1 MQINR
6 ATVTRL
12 LKKKAASKEMQD
24 NLYAQVGSGKR
35 KVIYFR
41 FYWTE
46 FGERQYRKIGSAN
59 ADTPASTL
67 KELNAHYLQ
76 MLGRYQ
82 QGISPSDTD
91 RMMSRAEKAEQSEK
105 ERLASR
111 VTVEQIFKQYLE
123 NHLVKSSPDQYD
135 IDLGRYNNHIHKP
148 LGKKFAE
155 DVTKKQIQACVDAV
169 VDKGY
174 EPQAHYIAEYIKRV
188 WIYAIDAGHEDLSER
203 VVTRIKKP
211 KKPKREREATE
222 EELRLILKYG
232 DPVIKAMLYMG
243 QRVSDTRTM
252 RKANVKDNWLEIT
265 PDEYKTD
272 IYHRVY
278 LTKTVQKL
286 MQESTSRSQSD
297 VFVWAGYNG
306 NCISESKA
314 HEAFH
319 QIGLD
324 EIKEPHLDPLQLR
337 DFRRTLYTFNEKH
350 FNTYVAGAVAGHKKK
365 GVTAVY
371 GRYEYDEEKI
381 KAMKKW
387 EQYLNK
393 LSKG

>member
-35 KVIYFR
+35 MVIYFR